1 MHRESDVCIVVE
13 GGYPYSIGGVAT
25 WLDSFLR
32 SFPHMQFHIVTIRVS
47 TTGRT
52 PKYPRPDN
60 VVDITDINIDQCPA
74 GRAPTRADRPA
85 ILSFAAQMQRLLSD
99 PDPSV
104 FAQLMLD
111 MQRSGLGRV
120 ALLDTRAAWQGM
132 ERAYNAIAPNAPL
145 VDFFWT
151 WRNFATCIIALASA
165 PLPRAKSYH
174 ALATGYSGL
183 FGARAKALTQRP
195 FVITEH
201 GIYTNERRIELAV
214 ADWLYVSGAG
224 GYDVSQATP
233 ELHDLWLDAF
243 RNFSAIAYGACD
255 VVTTQYRDNQ
265 SFQRNDGAPAHKQRL
280 IPNGI
285 DVDKLRKIQ
294 SSNEPRRPTIAL
306 LGRVVPIKD
315 TRTFILAAGA
325 VRKAIPDVEALII
338 GPEDEDPI
346 YAADCHSLVRHENLE
361 GTVRFLGRVPELA
374 AFFSRIDILVITS
387 ISEAQPLV
395 LLEAGAAG
403 LPAVTSDVGSC
414 REIIEG
420 LPEDGVE
427 GAGGVVVPASDPKA
441 TADALIFMLRDAP
454 LRARMADAMRRRV
467 ESYYSKPRID
477 RLYSE
482 LYASL
487 FETRA

>member
-195 FVITEH
+195 FVIPNTAS
-201 GIYTNERRIELAV
+201 IQTNDGSSLPLPIGSMSPALAV
-214 ADWLYVSGAG
+214 MMCHRQPPSCTTFGSTLSGIFRQSPMAR
-224 GYDVSQATP
+224 VMSSRRSIATINLSSAMMEP
-233 ELHDLWLDAF
+233 LHTS
-243 RNFSAIAYGACD
+243 SA
-255 VVTTQYRDNQ
+255 
-265 SFQRNDGAPAHKQRL
+265 
-280 IPNGI
+280 
-285 DVDKLRKIQ
+285 
-294 SSNEPRRPTIAL
+294 SSRME
-306 LGRVVPIKD
+306 
-315 TRTFILAAGA
+315 
-325 VRKAIPDVEALII
+325 
-338 GPEDEDPI
+338 
-346 YAADCHSLVRHENLE
+346 S
-361 GTVRFLGRVPELA
+361 
-374 AFFSRIDILVITS
+374 TS
-387 ISEAQPLV
+387 
-395 LLEAGAAG
+395 
-403 LPAVTSDVGSC
+403 TS
-414 REIIEG
+414 
-420 LPEDGVE
+420 
-427 GAGGVVVPASDPKA
+427 
-441 TADALIFMLRDAP
+441 
-454 LRARMADAMRRRV
+454 
-467 ESYYSKPRID
+467 
-477 RLYSE
+477 
-482 LYASL
+482 
-487 FETRA
+487 